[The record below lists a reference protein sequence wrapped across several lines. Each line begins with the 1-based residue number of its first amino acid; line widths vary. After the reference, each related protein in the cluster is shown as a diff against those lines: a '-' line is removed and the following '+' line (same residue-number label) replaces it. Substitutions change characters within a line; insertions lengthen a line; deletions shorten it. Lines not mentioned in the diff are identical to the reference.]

1 MLLSVVL
8 AAVSLLSVVSSS
20 AVLPA
25 SIVSRQAS
33 ANFPG
38 EKLAGY
44 YFVYFL
50 GSGAAN
56 ENVFTALSHGN
67 NPCEPGL
74 EHAERRILMHFSA
87 VEQNHER
94 LAGSD

>member
-8 AAVSLLSVVSSS
+8 VAVSLFSVVTFS

-25 SIVSRQAS
+25 SIVSLQVT

-67 NPCEPGL
+67 NPCEPGVRSML
-74 EHAERRILMHFSA
+74 
-87 VEQNHER
+87 N
-94 LAGSD
+94 